1 MNEKPLKKCLFL
13 TIGLCLLSTGYSNA
27 QTSIDRENDGDEK
40 EFFEVLKESSQS
52 ADATAVSDEE
62 VKLVSGMAQNSR
74 ILALV
79 KRAILS
85 QALDI
90 VSGAI
95 HLSSGQE
102 VSSEGK
108 VAMVS
113 LPLSTVFAVT
123 VLRGLSN
130 KLANK
135 LSNRFSFLKN
145 YYKGGVVEVGKKT
158 IIKKTI
164 INIKRIPSLLLRV
177 AFISAGLVV
186 TDLTLS
192 TLANTVL
199 DVSVDDARALK
210 EAIEEE
216 IEEMDE
222 GLLLD

>member
-1 MNEKPLKKCLFL
+1 M
-13 TIGLCLLSTGYSNA
+13 IGACLLSTGYSDA
-27 QTSIDRENDGDEK
+27 RASIDRENDEDEK
-40 EFFEVLKESSQS
+40 ELFEVLKESSQS

-102 VSSEGK
+102 VSSEEK

-130 KLANK
+130 KLATK
-135 LSNRFSFLKN
+135 LSNRFSFLSN
-145 YYKGGVVEVGKKT
+145 YYKAGVVEAGKET
-158 IIKKTI
+158 MIKKTV

>member
-1 MNEKPLKKCLFL
+1 M
-13 TIGLCLLSTGYSNA
+13 IGACLLSTGYSDA
-27 QTSIDRENDGDEK
+27 RASIDRENDEDEK
-40 EFFEVLKESSQS
+40 ELFEVLKESSQS
-52 ADATAVSDEE
+52 ADAAAVSDEE
-62 VKLVSGMAQNSR
+62 IKLVSGMAQNSR

-95 HLSSGQE
+95 HLSSGQG
-102 VSSEGK
+102 VSSEEK

-130 KLANK
+130 KLSNK
-135 LSNRFSFLKN
+135 LVNRFSFLKN

-158 IIKKTI
+158 ILKKTI